1 LKPELKV
8 DQGFVDDKASED
20 TQNNVGKLVSR
31 NCWLCEGWNQM
42 KFEVTLPDKY
52 MGIEVTS
59 VFIHFDFEDY
69 KPMTML
75 LKDDMTKMEE
85 DDEDEELE
93 SAERVAE

>member
-1 LKPELKV
+1 
-8 DQGFVDDKASED
+8 
-20 TQNNVGKLVSR
+20 
-31 NCWLCEGWNQM
+31 M

-59 VFIHFDFEDY
+59 VFIHFAFEDY

-75 LKDDMTKMEE
+75 LKDNMTLEE